1 MPIPSSGIPAA
12 IRDGMSA
19 LAKSRV
25 WIPDDFADL
34 GPRTA
39 VNQALHRLVVPLIRR
54 GCMVRRPLDV
64 PVYASEILLILAV
77 EDYSR
82 GAARL
87 HS

>member
-34 GPRTA
+34 GPRGQSGA
-39 VNQALHRLVVPLIRR
+39 SPAGGPVNKAR
-54 GCMVRRPLDV
+54 M
-64 PVYASEILLILAV
+64 
-77 EDYSR
+77 YSTT
-82 GAARL
+82 
-87 HS
+87 SS